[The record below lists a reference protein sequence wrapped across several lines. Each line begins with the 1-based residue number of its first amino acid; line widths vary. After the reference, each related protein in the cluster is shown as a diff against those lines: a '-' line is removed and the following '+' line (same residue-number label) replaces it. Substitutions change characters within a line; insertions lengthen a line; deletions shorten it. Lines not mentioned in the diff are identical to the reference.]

1 MPCQRQAGNLG
12 TRETREKINKFIY
25 NKNYSFMKKL
35 QNNKIVKASIK
46 YIFAISLLVFIIAFN
61 FQDNRSGGWYQQWL
75 PDING
80 QSIRDIAF
88 VDSLT
93 GFITTWKP
101 YANEGR
107 ILKTSNGGDN
117 WIINLNFDTVYLYNI
132 QPINKDSI
140 IICEGNSLL
149 KTTNKGLN
157 WIRVFFPGYP
167 YNAMSAF
174 GMFAFNFDTIW
185 TCGGDGMNNAQLYL
199 TTNGG
204 LNWTIKFQI
213 SLYQFDKIYFY
224 NRQIGFCCTSGSTF
238 KTTNGGNDWVEILA
252 GEGYTDIHFVDSLV
266 GWKAYGSIKKTTNGG
281 LNWGNQLLPQTTGI
295 SSLEKFSLINKD
307 TIWGVGGNYQF
318 PNNFLRGIIYKTT
331 NGGLNWGYQFPD
343 TAYGITRYKYI
354 NFLNKRLGWAYITQ
368 YGGTTGVHT
377 KTGGNDST
385 IYTGVNNNT
394 TIINPKNFEL
404 KQNYPNPYNSSSLI
418 EYYINEPG
426 WVKIKLYD
434 MTGKEIVT
442 LVNEVQGTG
451 GYGIPVSI
459 ELPSGIYFYRM
470 LFIPRNGEVQ
480 ADVKKLV
487 VVK

>member
-1 MPCQRQAGNLG
+1 MNDSQ
-12 TRETREKINKFIY
+12 
-25 NKNYSFMKKL
+25 KN
-35 QNNKIVKASIK
+35 NPNKILKRIVDITFYLSIL
-46 YIFAISLLVFIIAFN
+46 FFIIAFN

-80 QSIRDIAF
+80 QSIREIAF

-107 ILKTSNGGDN
+107 ILKTTNGGDN

-149 KTTNKGLN
+149 KSSNKGLS

-167 YNAMSAF
+167 YNSMSAF

-238 KTTNGGNDWVEILA
+238 KTTDGGNNWFEVLA

-266 GWKAYGSIKKTTNGG
+266 GWKAKGNVKKTINGG
-281 LNWGNQLLPQTTGI
+281 LNWINQVLPQTTGI
-295 SSLEKFSLINKD
+295 SSLEKFSFVNKD
-307 TIWGVGGNYQF
+307 TVWGVGGNYQF
-318 PNNFLRGIIYKTT
+318 PNYFTRGIIYKST
-331 NGGLNWGYQFPD
+331 NGGLNWGYQIPD
-343 TAYGITRYKYI
+343 TSYGIQIYKYTD
-354 NFLNKRLGWAYITQ
+354 FVNKRLGWAYVSQ

-377 KTGGNDST
+377 TVGGNDTT
-385 IYTGVNNNT
+385 IFTRVNNNT
-394 TIINPKNFEL
+394 VLISKDFVLE
-404 KQNYPNPYNSSSLI
+404 QNYPNPFNQLTIINYQLSKSSN
-418 EYYINEPG
+418 INL
-426 WVKIKLYD
+426 KIFD
-434 MTGKEIVT
+434 ITGKEIST
-442 LVNEVQGTG
+442 LVNRKQNEGTYEIKFDG
-451 GYGIPVSI
+451 GN
-459 ELPSGIYFYRM
+459 LPSGIYFYK
-470 LFIPRNGEVQ
+470 LEITDDKGNTFS
-480 ADVKKLV
+480 DVKKMSLI
-487 VVK
+487 K